1 MGKSQSSP
9 ELTTLPIGYELDCYT
24 IKRILGQGGFGIT
37 YLATDSSLD
46 RDVAI
51 KEFMP
56 QSMATRSEDYTLQS
70 LGDEEDSTCTLEWGL
85 ERFIREA
92 KTLSKFN
99 HPNIVRVH
107 TVFEANNTAYM
118 VMSYEEGISFQER
131 VKKGQPSEEELT
143 DMVMGILDGLEG
155 MHAEGFIHRD
165 VKPGNI
171 FIRKDGSA
179 LLLDFGSA
187 RQAIG
192 EATMTLTKVASP
204 GYAPFEQYYG
214 RSDMQG
220 PWTDIYGLGATLYR
234 AITGEAPVDATFRNR
249 SSGEEAIQEIVDILD
264 KHNDKYSPF
273 FLRAV
278 EHAIR
283 TNHKER
289 PQTVAEWR
297 QMLTDPNLST
307 VTQWRYASG
316 SFKKKVGNNLEDK
329 KTKGKIGW
337 KDCVVFAS
345 LAIALAAVTYAYL
358 QSS

>member
-1 MGKSQSSP
+1 METSQSAPNS
-9 ELTTLPIGYELDCYT
+9 TTLPAGYELNGYT
-24 IKRILGQGGFGIT
+24 IKSILGQGGFGIT
-37 YLATDSSLD
+37 YLAEDSSLD

-56 QSMATRSEDYTLQS
+56 KGMAARGEDYTLHS
-70 LGDEEDSTCTLEWGL
+70 VNVGDDSVCTLEWGL

-118 VMSYEEGISFQER
+118 VMSYEEGVSFQEIL
-131 VKKGQPSEEELT
+131 KKRQPSEDELT
-143 DMVMGILDGLEG
+143 DMIMGLLDGLEG
-155 MHAEGFIHRD
+155 MHGEGFIHRD
-165 VKPGNI
+165 IKPGNI

-192 EATMTLTKVASP
+192 EETHTLTKVASP

-220 PWTDIYGLGATLYR
+220 PWTDIYALGATLYR
-234 AITGEAPVDATFRNR
+234 AITGEAPIDATFRNR
-249 SSGEEAIQEIVDILD
+249 SSGEAAIQEVVDILD
-264 KHNDKYSPF
+264 EHNDKYSPF

-297 QMLTDPNLST
+297 RMLSDPSVST
-307 VTQWRYASG
+307 VTQWRYAAS
-316 SFKKKVGNNLEDK
+316 SFKNKSRNKQDEKK
-329 KTKGKIGW
+329 KINW
-337 KDCVVFAS
+337 KDYLIFTT
-345 LAIALAAVTYAYL
+345 LIIALAAILSNYL
-358 QSS
+358 

>member
-1 MGKSQSSP
+1 MENPQPSSA
-9 ELTTLPIGYELDCYT
+9 TTLPTGYELNVYK
-24 IKRILGQGGFGIT
+24 IKDILGQGGFGIT
-37 YLATDSSLD
+37 YLAHDNSLE

-51 KEFMP
+51 KEFVP
-56 QSMATRSEDYTLQS
+56 QGMVTRGEDYTLHS
-70 LGDEEDSTCTLEWGL
+70 IKSDDDDSVCSLEWGL

-107 TVFEANNTAYM
+107 TVFEANNSAYM
-118 VMSYEEGISFQER
+118 VMSYEKGVTFQEIL
-131 VKKGQPSEEELT
+131 KKGQPSEDELT
-143 DMVMGILDGLEG
+143 DMIMGILDGLEG

-165 VKPGNI
+165 IKPGNI
-171 FIRKDGSA
+171 FIRADGSA

-192 EATMTLTKVASP
+192 EETHTLTKIASP

-220 PWTDIYGLGATLYR
+220 PWTDIYALGATLYR

-249 SSGEEAIQEIVDILD
+249 SSGEEAIQEVVDILD
-264 KHNDKYSPF
+264 KHNDKYSPC

-297 QMLTDPNLST
+297 LMFADPSVST
-307 VTQWRYASG
+307 VTQWRYVASNFRNK
-316 SFKKKVGNNLEDK
+316 SENRQEKKKSHL
-329 KTKGKIGW
+329 
-337 KDCVVFAS
+337 KDYLVFVS
-345 LAIALAAVTYAYL
+345 LAIILAAVVFTYL
-358 QSS
+358 QNS

>member
-1 MGKSQSSP
+1 MENPQSSP
-9 ELTTLPIGYELDCYT
+9 DKTTLPDGYDLNVYQ
-24 IKRILGQGGFGIT
+24 IKDILGQGGFGIT
-37 YLATDSSLD
+37 YLAHDSSLD

-56 QSMATRSEDYTLQS
+56 QGMATRGEDYTLHS
-70 LGDEEDSTCTLEWGL
+70 VKADDDSVCTLEWGL

-99 HPNIVRVH
+99 HHNIVRVH
-107 TVFEANNTAYM
+107 AVFEANNTAYM
-118 VMSYEEGISFQER
+118 VMSYEKGVTFQEIL
-131 VKKGQPSEEELT
+131 KKGQPSEDELT
-143 DMVMGILDGLEG
+143 DMIMGLLDGLEG
-155 MHAEGFIHRD
+155 MHAKGFIHRD
-165 VKPGNI
+165 IKPGNI
-171 FIRKDGSA
+171 FIRPDGSA

-192 EATMTLTKVASP
+192 EETHTLTKIASP

-220 PWTDIYGLGATLYR
+220 PWTDIYALGATLYR
-234 AITGEAPVDATFRNR
+234 AITGEAPIDATFRNR
-249 SSGEEAIQEIVDILD
+249 SSGEEAIQEVVDILD
-264 KHNDKYSPF
+264 QHSDKYSPF

-297 QMLTDPNLST
+297 QMFAEPSVST
-307 VTQWRYASG
+307 VTQWRYAAS
-316 SFKKKVGNNLEDK
+316 SFRNKSANSQEKKKTN
-329 KTKGKIGW
+329 W
-337 KDCVVFAS
+337 KDYLVFVA
-345 LAIALAAVTYAYL
+345 LAIALAAVMFAYL
-358 QSS
+358 QK